1 MPGMAQ
7 RSTATVLI
15 GQLIGQLIEEKFPQP
30 CAALR
35 CSPSSSPTAARCAS
49 TPRRGRRIPE
59 IAHAGR
65 SCDLFYPE
73 FRYPLYVPATAERVV
88 LPCSHPGISLTLRRA
103 STGRPVLRCQRAPQR
118 LEYGDGNDV
127 EAGVIALLGPP
138 LNHQFNQSHTNWPA
152 LDMHAG
158 PGARGRDELGVGRT
172 IACGVL
178 SD

>member
-1 MPGMAQ
+1 MPGGLATSSTRSFDI
-7 RSTATVLI
+7 RSTCLPRLS
-15 GQLIGQLIEEKFPQP
+15 GSSCP
-30 CAALR
+30 AA
-35 CSPSSSPTAARCAS
+35 
-49 TPRRGRRIPE
+49 
-59 IAHAGR
+59 
-65 SCDLFYPE
+65 D
-73 FRYPLYVPATAERVV
+73 
-88 LPCSHPGISLTLRRA
+88 PGISLTLRRA

-127 EAGVIALLGPP
+127 EAGDIALLGRP

-158 PGARGRDELGVGRT
+158 PGARGRDESGFGRT